1 MNATILQW
9 CASLLCNQGIHGSNT
24 TAVRFQSSE
33 LALSELPTKCTM
45 AWIVD
50 RQVIAML
57 YPSIVSVD
65 SRRVNNSQPL
75 RLDYLLD

>member
-33 LALSELPTKCTM
+33 LALSELPTNCTI
-45 AWIVD
+45 AWMVD
-50 RQVIAML
+50 RHVIAIL
-57 YPSIVSVD
+57 YPSLASVD
-65 SRRVNNSQPL
+65 NRRVNNSQPL
-75 RLDYLLD
+75 GVDYHSD